1 MDINIMSKNLERF
14 ATDIILYLKDLSDSI
29 PQEVKDN
36 IKGAN
41 KNLLQVEKNVNTIV
55 AKVHTL
61 ATIVENY
68 NKRGLSSI
76 TGDVVKQVREGTI
89 NKDEAM
95 AKIQSIMDSI
105 LPTEKAEEKPEE
117 VETQPE
123 SKTKTKK
130 DKKLPEVKPSGSA
143 E

>member
-1 MDINIMSKNLERF
+1 MDTNAILGVLSDFER
-14 ATDIILYLKDLSDSI
+14 ILKDAI

-36 IKGAN
+36 IRGAE
-41 KNLLQVEKNVNTIV
+41 KNLIQVDKNVATLI

>member
-1 MDINIMSKNLERF
+1 MDTNVILEHLDKF
-14 ATDIILYLKDLSDSI
+14 ANELRNSI

-36 IKGAN
+36 IRGAE
-41 KNLLQVEKNVNTIV
+41 KNLIQVDKNVATLI

-143 E
+143 

>member
-55 AKVHTL
+55 AKVHAL

-117 VETQPE
+117 IKTE
-123 SKTKTKK
+123 SKTKPKK

-143 E
+143 

>member
-1 MDINIMSKNLERF
+1 MDTNAILGVLSDFER
-14 ATDIILYLKDLSDSI
+14 ILKDAI

-36 IKGAN
+36 IRGAE
-41 KNLLQVEKNVNTIV
+41 KNLIQVDKNVATLI

-143 E
+143 